1 MRFYNIDPDR
11 FFELPIW
18 QIDILS
24 RQMPALDASDQL
36 VGIDVATAPHLKRSD
51 YREKIRHLRSV
62 AFTESRPIAQP
73 MEKEEI
79 NPAKAEEWFASMG
92 MRIKTK
98 EKEPA

>member
-1 MRFYNIDPDR
+1 
-11 FFELPIW
+11 
-18 QIDILS
+18 
-24 RQMPALDASDQL
+24 MPALDAGDQL

-51 YREKIRHLRSV
+51 YREKIRQLRSV

-98 EKEPA
+98 EPA